1 MKEGNPTFKKKKT
14 KKKDQ
19 QMKSGT
25 HLSREISLA
34 SCSVKIQ

>member
-1 MKEGNPTFKKKKT
+1 MKEGNPTFKKQN